1 LDPGGPLRTPLTASM
16 FFLDTNILIY
26 AWDARDHRKQS
37 IARDLI
43 RRALIGEGLVS
54 QHVLGEFSAVLLHK
68 MKPAPPIPSVVAA
81 LDSLANIRLAP
92 SGAGIVRRAVEATG
106 AYGIH
111 FFDAL

>member
-1 LDPGGPLRTPLTASM
+1 M
-16 FFLDTNILIY
+16 FFLDTNILVY
-26 AWDARDHRKQS
+26 AWDKKDKHKQS

-43 RRALIGEGLVS
+43 RRALPGEGLVS

-68 MKPAPPIPSVVAA
+68 LKPATPIPGLLAA

-106 AYGIH
+106 RYGIH
-111 FFDAL
+111 FFDALVVASA